1 MKGFFYS
8 IFIMATKKELEEKV
22 KQLES
27 VIALQ
32 KIINTKVIDI
42 IYPNVEKFAQWEE
55 LKYSLRSLEKNLRDV
70 EFRVWIVGDW
80 PVWMD
85 PEEAYH
91 IPCDYTGS
99 TPRIDILHKHLAVIE
114 DSMIGEEYFWM
125 NDDIYFVNPVQYADM
140 CLNVAINNLLLSR
153 KVYNKQTLWG
163 HDVLNTY
170 DTLKKAGLP
179 TWNYAAHI
187 PHRFE
192 KQKVKQLIEE
202 FDMLQNRIDLQIL
215 YYNYWFRN
223 YYPYMDTLELT
234 NNQGFSV
241 NRPDP
246 NTVNLEA
253 QLKVKK
259 YMNNGEGG
267 MGPVLQK
274 YLKHLFP
281 EKSRFEV

>member
-1 MKGFFYS
+1 M
-8 IFIMATKKELEEKV
+8 TKKELEEKV

-32 KIINTKVIDI
+32 AIINTKVIDI

-55 LKYSLRSLEKNLRDV
+55 LKYSLRSLEKNLCNV

-80 PVWMD
+80 PDWMNPD
-85 PEEAYH
+85 EAH
-91 IPCDYTGS
+91 HLPCTLSGE
-99 TPRIDILHKHLAVIE
+99 TPRIDIVHKHLAVIE
-114 DSMIGEEYFWM
+114 NRLIGEEYFWM
-125 NDDIYFVNPVQYADM
+125 NDDIYLVNPVQYADM
-140 CLNVAINNLLLSR
+140 CLNVAVNDLAYTKSR
-153 KVYNKQTLWG
+153 FNRQTLWG
-163 HDVLNTY
+163 SDVLNTY
-170 DTLKKAGLP
+170 DTLKRAGLP

-192 KQKVKQLIEE
+192 KQKVMQLIDG
-202 FDMLQNRIDLQIL
+202 FVMLHNRLDIQIL
-215 YYNYWFRN
+215 YYNYWFRDF
-223 YYPYMDTLELT
+223 YPYMDTLDLT

-241 NRPDP
+241 NRQDP
-246 NTVNLEA
+246 NTAKLEA

-274 YLKHLFP
+274 YLKRLFP
-281 EKSRFEV
+281 EKSRFEL

>member
-1 MKGFFYS
+1 M
-8 IFIMATKKELEEKV
+8 TKKELEEKV

-32 KIINTKVIDI
+32 AIINTKVIDI

-55 LKYSLRSLEKNLRDV
+55 LKYSLRSLEKNLRNV

-80 PVWMD
+80 PDWMNPD
-85 PEEAYH
+85 EAH
-91 IPCDYTGS
+91 HLPCTLSGE
-99 TPRIDILHKHLAVIE
+99 TPRIDIVHKHLAVIE
-114 DSMIGEEYFWM
+114 NRLIGEEYFWM
-125 NDDIYFVNPVQYADM
+125 NDDIYLVNPVQYADM
-140 CLNVAINNLLLSR
+140 CLNVAVNDLAYTKSR
-153 KVYNKQTLWG
+153 FNRQTLWG
-163 HDVLNTY
+163 SDVLNTY
-170 DTLKKAGLP
+170 DTLKRAGLP

-192 KQKVKQLIEE
+192 KQKVMQLIDG
-202 FDMLQNRIDLQIL
+202 FDMLHNRLDIQIL
-215 YYNYWFRN
+215 YYNYWFRDF
-223 YYPYMDTLELT
+223 YPYMDTLELT

-241 NRPDP
+241 NRQDP
-246 NTVNLEA
+246 NTANLEA

-274 YLKHLFP
+274 YLKRLFP
-281 EKSRFEV
+281 EKSRFEL